1 LKSAKVKSKLNF
13 IHITVSHSIFTWVT
27 SINRSHFIQTIIIKI
42 TMKKSVNKANPLS
55 NFENK
60 LYTLLKGNYIEDIKK
75 QVHHT
80 KQKYMN
86 IYLTFDMNYL

>member
-1 LKSAKVKSKLNF
+1 
-13 IHITVSHSIFTWVT
+13 
-27 SINRSHFIQTIIIKI
+27 
-42 TMKKSVNKANPLS
+42 MKKSVNKANPLS

-60 LYTLLKGNYIEDIKK
+60 LYTLLKNNYIEDIKK

-86 IYLTFDMNYL
+86 IYLTFDMNYLYVPSLILINNISFLDLIKTLASETGSS